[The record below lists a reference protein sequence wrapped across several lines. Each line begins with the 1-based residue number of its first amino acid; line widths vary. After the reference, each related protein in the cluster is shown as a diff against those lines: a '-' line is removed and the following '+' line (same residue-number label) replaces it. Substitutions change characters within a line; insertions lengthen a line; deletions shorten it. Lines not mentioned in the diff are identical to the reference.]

1 MKRITIVLLAI
12 FFFLAISG
20 LILIQLYWIRNAIAI
35 TDQQFRY
42 LANKALESVV
52 LDLEEKELIKNIV
65 EDIDP
70 ASTDSV
76 TAIVPANSPLAKKL
90 HGYQPNS
97 ALLEMYG
104 LNNPGEPIAITSSG
118 HKIFISSEN
127 ISPFPTDETT
137 EPSPQITNS
146 EITGRV
152 TNKIVFLEKIMEKI
166 LRNTPDIR
174 ERINPEKLNEEL
186 RTALNNVGIYL
197 DFEFSIRSGRY
208 GSIWK
213 TPGFTDKPG
222 TNKFIIQLF
231 PNDPVP
237 SQNQIVLYC
246 LQEQQYKFEKIGNL
260 GFMSLLF
267 TLLLLI
273 LSSGTFVVIFR
284 QKKISEIRSDFI
296 NNMTHELKT
305 PISTISLA
313 SQMMADKSIPDKDK
327 NIDSLAKVISDESMR
342 LKFQVEKVLQMAIF
356 ERMKMKLNLIDMD
369 VHVIIDNAVENY
381 ALQIST
387 RAGIINTDLQATNSH
402 VFIDEIH
409 FLNSISNLI
418 DNAIK
423 YSKDNPDI
431 TISTRNNKKGI
442 LITIEDKGIGINKE
456 NLKRIFDKFFRVHSG
471 NVHNVK
477 GFGLGLS
484 YVKKIIEEH
493 NGSIKAESQMNKGT
507 KFTLFLPQNKLKG
520 YSFKERMLTAKK

>member
-1 MKRITIVLLAI
+1 MRRITIVLLAI
-12 FFFLAISG
+12 FFSLAISG
-20 LILIQLYWIRNAIAI
+20 LILIQLYWISNAVAI

-42 LANKALESVV
+42 SANKALESVV
-52 LDLEEKELIKNIV
+52 LNLEEKELIKNIV
-65 EDIDP
+65 DDIDP

-127 ISPFPTDETT
+127 SSPFSTDETT

-152 TNKIVFLEKIMEKI
+152 SNKIVFLEKIMQKI

-174 ERINPEKLNEEL
+174 ERINPEKLKEEL
-186 RTALNNVGIYL
+186 RKALNNVGIYL

-273 LSSGTFVVIFR
+273 LSTGTFIVIFR
-284 QKKISEIRSDFI
+284 QKKISEIRNDFI

-313 SQMMADKSIPDKDK
+313 SQMMADKSIPEKDK
-327 NIDSLAKVISDESMR
+327 NIDNLAKVISEESMR

-356 ERMKMKLNLIDMD
+356 ERMKLKLSLVELD
-369 VHVIIDNAVENY
+369 VHGIIEKAVENLT
-381 ALQIST
+381 LQIIA
-387 RAGIINTDLQATNSH
+387 RNGVINTDLQATNPILL
-402 VFIDEIH
+402 IDEIH

-423 YSKDNPDI
+423 YSKEIPDI
-431 TISTRNNKKGI
+431 TITTRNNKKGI
-442 LITIEDKGIGINKE
+442 LITIEDKGIGITKE
-456 NLKRIFDKFFRVHSG
+456 NLKRIFDKFYRVHSG

-493 NGSIKAESQMNKGT
+493 NGTIKVDSQINKGT
-507 KFTLFLPQNKLKG
+507 KFMLFIPQNRLK
-520 YSFKERMLTAKK
+520 

>member
-1 MKRITIVLLAI
+1 MKRKTIVLLAI

-20 LILIQLYWIRNAIAI
+20 LILIQLYWIRDAIAI

-65 EDIDP
+65 QDLDP
-70 ASTDSV
+70 ASTDSI
-76 TAIVPANSPLAKKL
+76 TAIVPANSPLARKL
-90 HGYQPNS
+90 QGYQPNS
-97 ALLEMYG
+97 ALLKMYG
-104 LNNPGEPIAITSSG
+104 LNNPDQPIAITSSG
-118 HKIFISSEN
+118 HKIFISAEVT
-127 ISPFPTDETT
+127 SPFSTDETT
-137 EPSPQITNS
+137 EPSPQIINS
-146 EITGRV
+146 EISGRV
-152 TNKIVFLEKIMEKI
+152 SNKIVFLENVMEKI
-166 LRNTPDIR
+166 LRATPDIR
-174 ERINPEKLNEEL
+174 ERMDPEVLNHQL

-197 DFEFSIRSGRY
+197 DYEFSIRSGRY
-208 GSIWK
+208 GNIWN
-213 TPGFTDKPG
+213 TPGFTNKPG

-246 LQEQQYKFEKIGNL
+246 LQEQHYKFEKIGNL
-260 GFMSLLF
+260 GFLSLIF
-267 TLLLLI
+267 ALI
-273 LSSGTFVVIFR
+273 LLVLSTGTFIVIFR
-284 QKKISEIRSDFI
+284 QKKMSEIRNDFI

-313 SQMMADKSIPDKDK
+313 SQMMADKSISEKDK
-327 NIDSLAKVISDESMR
+327 NIDDLAKVISDESMR

-356 ERMKMKLNLIDMD
+356 EKIKMKLNMVELD
-369 VHVIIDNAVENY
+369 VHSILEKATENY
-381 ALQIST
+381 TLQIGN
-387 RAGIINTDLQATNSH
+387 RNGHIKKDFQAIISLAM
-402 VFIDEIH
+402 VDEIH

-423 YSKDNPDI
+423 YSKEDPYI
-431 TISTRNNKKGI
+431 IISTRNNKKGI
-442 LITIEDKGIGINKE
+442 LVIIEDKGIGISKE
-456 NLKRIFDKFFRVHSG
+456 NLKRIFDKFFRVPSG

-493 NGSIKAESQMNKGT
+493 NGTIKAESQINKGT
-507 KFTLFLPQNKLKG
+507 KFIIFLPQNGIK
-520 YSFKERMLTAKK
+520 

>member
-1 MKRITIVLLAI
+1 MKRKTIALLAI
-12 FFFLAISG
+12 FFFLSISG

-65 EDIDP
+65 DDIDP

-76 TAIVPANSPLAKKL
+76 TAIVPANSPLARKL
-90 HGYQPNS
+90 QGYQPNS
-97 ALLEMYG
+97 KLLEMYG
-104 LNNPGEPIAITSSG
+104 LNVPGQPIAITSSG
-118 HKIFISSEN
+118 HKIFISAEDS
-127 ISPFPTDETT
+127 SPFASDEVP
-137 EPSPQITNS
+137 EPSTQINNS

-152 TNKIVFLEKIMEKI
+152 SNKIVFLENIMQKI

-174 ERINPEKLNEEL
+174 ERIDAENLNKQL

-197 DFEFSIRSGRY
+197 DYEFSIRSGRL
-208 GSIWK
+208 GNIWK

-246 LQEQQYKFEKIGNL
+246 LQEQQYKFEKIGIL
-260 GFMSLLF
+260 GFSSLLF

-273 LSSGTFVVIFR
+273 LSTGTFIVIFR
-284 QKKISEIRSDFI
+284 QKRISEIRSDFI

-313 SQMMADKSIPDKDK
+313 SQMMADKTISDKVK
-327 NIDSLAKVISDESMR
+327 NIDNLAKVISDESMR

-356 ERMKMKLNLIDMD
+356 EKVRMKLNMVELD
-369 VHVIIDNAVENY
+369 VQGIIEKAIENFS
-381 ALQIST
+381 LQIEN
-387 RAGIINTDLQATNSH
+387 RNGIMKKDFQAAMSLAM
-402 VFIDEIH
+402 VDEIH
-409 FLNSISNLI
+409 FMNSISNLI

-423 YSKDNPDI
+423 YSKGKPEI

-442 LITIEDKGIGINKE
+442 IITVEDNGIGINKE
-456 NLKRIFDKFFRVHSG
+456 NLKRIFDKFFRVPSG
-471 NVHNVK
+471 NIHNVK

-484 YVKKIIEEH
+484 YVKKIIDEH
-493 NGSIKAESQMNKGT
+493 NGKIKVDSQVNKGT
-507 KFTLFLPQNKLKG
+507 KFTIFLPQNG
-520 YSFKERMLTAKK
+520 

>member
-1 MKRITIVLLAI
+1 MKRITIVLLAV

-20 LILIQLYWIRNAIAI
+20 LVLIQLYWIRGAIAI

-65 EDIDP
+65 DNIGP
-70 ASTDSV
+70 ASSDSV
-76 TAIVPANSPLAKKL
+76 TAIVPPNSPLARKL
-90 HGYQPNS
+90 KGYQPNS
-97 ALLEMYG
+97 DLLEMYG
-104 LNNPGEPIAITSSG
+104 LDNPGEPIAITSSG

-127 ISPFPTDETT
+127 TSPFPGDETT
-137 EPSPQITNS
+137 EPSSQITSS
-146 EITGRV
+146 EIKGRV

-166 LRNTPDIR
+166 LHNTPDIR
-174 ERINPEKLNEEL
+174 ERIDPEKLKGEL
-186 RTALNNVGIYL
+186 RTALNNVGINL
-197 DFEFSIRSGRY
+197 NFEFSIRSGRY

-260 GFMSLLF
+260 ALITLLF
-267 TLLLLI
+267 TLLLLV
-273 LSSGTFVVIFR
+273 LSTGTFIVIFR
-284 QKKISEIRSDFI
+284 QKKVSEIRNDFI

-313 SQMMADKSIPDKDK
+313 SQMMADKSIADKDK
-327 NIDSLAKVISDESMR
+327 NIESLAKVISDESMR
-342 LKFQVEKVLQMAIF
+342 LKFQVEKVLQTAIF
-356 ERMKMKLNLIDMD
+356 ERMKMKLKMTATD
-369 VHVIIDNAVENY
+369 VHGIIEKAIDNFD
-381 ALQIST
+381 LQIKS
-387 RAGIINTDLQATNSH
+387 RNGVIRSDFHAERS
-402 VFIDEIH
+402 VVYIDEIH
-409 FLNSISNLI
+409 FLNAISNLI

-423 YSKDNPDI
+423 YSNENPEI
-431 TISTRNNKKGI
+431 TITTRNYKKGI
-442 LITIEDKGIGINKE
+442 LIILEDNGIGISKD
-456 NLKRIFDKFFRVHSG
+456 NLKRIFDKFYRVHSG
-471 NVHNVK
+471 NVHNIK

-484 YVKKIIEEH
+484 YVKKIMEEH
-493 NGSIKAESQMNKGT
+493 NGWVKAESQINKGT
-507 KFTLFLPQNKLKG
+507 KFMLFLPQNKVK
-520 YSFKERMLTAKK
+520 

>member
-1 MKRITIVLLAI
+1 MLLYEADYHCIVSHL
-12 FFFLAISG
+12 FFLAISG
-20 LILIQLYWIRNAIAI
+20 LILIQLYWIRNAFAI

-52 LDLEEKELIKNIV
+52 LNLEEKELIKNIV

-70 ASTDSV
+70 SSTDSV
-76 TAIVPANSPLAKKL
+76 TAIVPAGSPLAKKL

-104 LNNPGEPIAITSSG
+104 LNNPGEPIAITSAG
-118 HKIFISSEN
+118 HKIFISAEN
-127 ISPFPTDETT
+127 TSPFSGDETT
-137 EPSPQITNS
+137 ESSPQISKS
-146 EITGRV
+146 ELTGRV

-174 ERINPEKLNEEL
+174 ERINPEKLKEDL
-186 RTALNNVGIYL
+186 RTALNNVGINL
-197 DFEFSIRSGRY
+197 DFEFSIRSGHY
-208 GSIWK
+208 GVIWK
-213 TPGFTDKPG
+213 TPGFNDKPG

-246 LQEQQYKFEKIGNL
+246 LQEQQYKFEKIGSL

-273 LSSGTFVVIFR
+273 LSTGTFIVIFR

-313 SQMMADKSIPDKDK
+313 SQMMADKSIPEKDK
-327 NIDSLAKVISDESMR
+327 NIDNLAKVISDESMR

-356 ERMKMKLNLIDMD
+356 EKMKMKLNLVEMD
-369 VHVIIDNAVENY
+369 VHGIIGKAVENFS
-381 ALQIST
+381 LQIAS
-387 RAGIINTDLQATNSH
+387 RGGIIKTDLQASNPIAL
-402 VFIDEIH
+402 IDEIH

-423 YSKDNPDI
+423 YSNNNPEI
-431 TISTRNNKKGI
+431 VISTRNNKKGI
-442 LITIEDKGIGINKE
+442 FITIEDNGIGIGKE
-456 NLKRIFDKFFRVHSG
+456 NLRRIFDKFFRVHSG

-484 YVKKIIEEH
+484 YVKKIIEGH
-493 NGSIKAESQMNKGT
+493 NGSIKVDSQINKGT
-507 KFTLFLPQNKLKG
+507 KFTLTLPLNKLK
-520 YSFKERMLTAKK
+520 

>member
-1 MKRITIVLLAI
+1 MKRITIVLLAV

-20 LILIQLYWIRNAIAI
+20 LILIQLYWIRGAIAI

-52 LDLEEKELIKNIV
+52 LSLEEKELIQNIV

-90 HGYQPNS
+90 QRYQSNS

-104 LNNPGEPIAITSSG
+104 LNNPGKPIAITSSG
-118 HKIFISSEN
+118 HKIFLSSEN
-127 ISPFPTDETT
+127 ISTFSTDEST
-137 EPSPQITNS
+137 EPSSQIANS
-146 EITGRV
+146 EIKGRV
-152 TNKIVFLEKIMEKI
+152 SNKIVSLEKIMEKI

-174 ERINPEKLNEEL
+174 ERINPEKLKDEL
-186 RTALNNVGIYL
+186 RAALNNVGIYL

-208 GSIWK
+208 GTIWK
-213 TPGFTDKPG
+213 TPGYNDKPG

-246 LQEQQYKFEKIGNL
+246 LQEQHYKFEKIGNL
-260 GFMSLLF
+260 GFITLLF
-267 TLLLLI
+267 TLILLI
-273 LSSGTFVVIFR
+273 LSTGTFIVIFR
-284 QKKISEIRSDFI
+284 QKKISEIRNDFI
-296 NNMTHELKT
+296 DNMTHELKT

-313 SQMMADKSIPDKDK
+313 SQMMADKTIAEKDK
-327 NIDSLAKVISDESMR
+327 NIDGLAKVISDESMR

-356 ERMKMKLNLIDMD
+356 ERMKMKLSLVEMD
-369 VHVIIDNAVENY
+369 VHGVIEKAVENFT
-381 ALQIST
+381 LQIGNRDGLITTDFKAT
-387 RAGIINTDLQATNSH
+387 RTL
-402 VFIDEIH
+402 VYIDEIH

-423 YSKDNPDI
+423 YSKDEPDI
-431 TISTRNNKKGI
+431 KVSTWNNKKGI
-442 LITIEDKGIGINKE
+442 VITIEDKGIGISKE

-484 YVKKIIEEH
+484 YVKKIIDEH
-493 NGSIKAESQMNKGT
+493 NGSIKAESQVNKGT
-507 KFTLFLPQNKLKG
+507 KFTLFLPQN
-520 YSFKERMLTAKK
+520 

>member
-1 MKRITIVLLAI
+1 MKRKTIVLLAI

-20 LILIQLYWIRNAIAI
+20 LILIQLYWIRNAVAI

-65 EDIDP
+65 QELDP
-70 ASTDSV
+70 VASDSV
-76 TAIVPANSPLAKKL
+76 TAVVPANSPLAKKL
-90 HGYQPNS
+90 QGYQPNS

-104 LNNPGEPIAITSSG
+104 LNKSDQPIAITSAG
-118 HKIFISSEN
+118 HKIFISEEN
-127 ISPFPTDETT
+127 VSPFLTDEAT
-137 EPSPQITNS
+137 EPSQQA
-146 EITGRV
+146 ITGISGRV
-152 TNKIVFLEKIMEKI
+152 SNKIVFLESIMEKI
-166 LRNTPDIR
+166 LRTTPDIR
-174 ERINPEKLNEEL
+174 ERIDVDYLNQQL

-197 DFEFSIRSGRY
+197 DYEFSIRSGRF
-208 GSIWK
+208 GNIWK

-237 SQNQIVLYC
+237 SQNQLVMYC
-246 LQEQQYKFEKIGNL
+246 LQEQHYKFEKIGNL
-260 GFMSLLF
+260 GFLSLLF
-267 TLLLLI
+267 ALLLLF
-273 LSSGTFVVIFR
+273 LSTGTFIVIFR
-284 QKKISEIRSDFI
+284 QKKMSEIRSDFI

-313 SQMMADKSIPDKDK
+313 SQMMADKSISDEDK
-327 NIDSLAKVISDESMR
+327 NIDNLAKVISDESMR

-356 ERMKMKLNLIDMD
+356 EKMKMKLNLVDYDI
-369 VHVIIDNAVENY
+369 HSIIDRAVENFS
-381 ALQIST
+381 LQLARSNGQIIKDYHAVISL
-387 RAGIINTDLQATNSH
+387 GM
-402 VFIDEIH
+402 IDEIH
-409 FLNSISNLI
+409 FLNAVSNLI

-423 YSKDNPDI
+423 YSKEKPDI
-431 TISTRNNKKGI
+431 HISTRNNKKGI
-442 LITIEDKGIGINKE
+442 LIIIEDKGIGISKE
-456 NLKRIFDKFFRVHSG
+456 NLRRIFDKFYRVPSG

-493 NGSIKAESQMNKGT
+493 NGTIKADSQVNKGT
-507 KFTLFLPQNKLKG
+507 KFTIFLPQNFLK
-520 YSFKERMLTAKK
+520 

>member
-1 MKRITIVLLAI
+1 MKRRTIVLLAI
-12 FFFLAISG
+12 FFFLSISG
-20 LILIQLYWIRNAIAI
+20 LILLQLYWIRNAIAI

-42 LANKALESVV
+42 AANKALESVV
-52 LDLEEKELIKNIV
+52 LDLEEKELIKNIL
-65 EDIDP
+65 ENIDP
-70 ASTDSV
+70 SSTDSI
-76 TAIVPANSPLAKKL
+76 TAIVPANSPLARKL
-90 HGYQPNS
+90 QGYQPNS
-97 ALLEMYG
+97 DLLEMYG
-104 LNNPGEPIAITSSG
+104 LNNPDKPIAITSSG
-118 HKIFISSEN
+118 HKIFISAED
-127 ISPFPTDETT
+127 ISPFSTDETT

-146 EITGRV
+146 DISGRV
-152 TNKIVFLEKIMEKI
+152 SNKIVFLENIMEKI

-174 ERINPEKLNEEL
+174 ERIDPENLNQQL

-197 DFEFSIRSGRY
+197 DFEFSIRSGRL
-208 GSIWK
+208 GNIWK
-213 TPGFTDKPG
+213 TQGFTDKPG

-246 LQEQQYKFEKIGNL
+246 HQEQQYKFGKIGNL
-260 GFMSLLF
+260 GFLSLLF

-273 LSSGTFVVIFR
+273 LSTGTFIVIFR

-313 SQMMADKSIPDKDK
+313 SQMMADKTISNKNK
-327 NIDSLAKVISDESMR
+327 NIDNLSRIIYEESMR

-356 ERMKMKLNLIDMD
+356 EKMKIKLNMVELDLHCVIDR
-369 VHVIIDNAVENY
+369 AVENFS
-381 ALQIST
+381 LQIVN
-387 RAGIINTDLQATNSH
+387 RKGLIKKDYQATKSKAE
-402 VFIDEIH
+402 IDEIH
-409 FLNSISNLI
+409 FLNLISNLI

-423 YSKDNPDI
+423 YSKDKPDI
-431 TISTRNNKKGI
+431 VISTYNNKKGI
-442 LITIEDKGIGINKE
+442 MITIADKGIGISKE
-456 NLKRIFDKFFRVHSG
+456 DLKRIFDKFFRVPSG

-493 NGSIKAESQMNKGT
+493 NGTIRVESQINKGT
-507 KFTLFLPQNKLKG
+507 KFTLFIPQNRL
-520 YSFKERMLTAKK
+520 E

>member
-1 MKRITIVLLAI
+1 MKRITIVLLAV
-12 FFFLAISG
+12 FFFLAITG
-20 LILIQLYWIRNAIAI
+20 LVFIQLYWIRGAIVI

-70 ASTDSV
+70 ASTDSI

-97 ALLEMYG
+97 ALLETYG
-104 LNNPGEPIAITSSG
+104 LNNPGEPIAIISSG

-127 ISPFPTDETT
+127 ISSYSTDETT
-137 EPSPQITNS
+137 EPSSQITNS
-146 EITGRV
+146 EIKGRV
-152 TNKIVFLEKIMEKI
+152 TNKIVSLEKIMEKI

-174 ERINPEKLNEEL
+174 ERINPEKLKEEL

-197 DFEFSIRSGRY
+197 NFEYSIRSGRY
-208 GSIWK
+208 GTIWK
-213 TPGFTDKPG
+213 TPGFNDKPG

-246 LQEQQYKFEKIGNL
+246 LQEQHYKFEKIGNL
-260 GFMSLLF
+260 GFITLLF
-267 TLLLLI
+267 TLILII
-273 LSSGTFVVIFR
+273 LSTGTFIVIFR
-284 QKKISEIRSDFI
+284 QKKISEIRNDFI

-313 SQMMADKSIPDKDK
+313 SQMMADKTIADKDK
-327 NIDSLAKVISDESMR
+327 NIDGLAKVISDESMR

-356 ERMKMKLNLIDMD
+356 ERMKMKLNLVEMD
-369 VHVIIDNAVENY
+369 VHGIIDKAVDNFT
-381 ALQIST
+381 LQINDRNGT
-387 RAGIINTDLQATNSH
+387 INIDFQATMSL
-402 VFIDEIH
+402 VLIDEVH

-442 LITIEDKGIGINKE
+442 VISIEDKGIGIGKE

-484 YVKKIIEEH
+484 YLKKIIDEH
-493 NGSIKAESQMNKGT
+493 NGSIKVESQINKGT
-507 KFTLFLPQNKLKG
+507 KFILFLPQNRLK
-520 YSFKERMLTAKK
+520 

>member
-1 MKRITIVLLAI
+1 MKRITIVLLAV
-12 FFFLAISG
+12 FFFLAITG
-20 LILIQLYWIRNAIAI
+20 LVLIQLYWIRGAVVI

-70 ASTDSV
+70 ASTDSI
-76 TAIVPANSPLAKKL
+76 TAIIPANSPLAKKI

-97 ALLEMYG
+97 ALLETYG
-104 LNNPGEPIAITSSG
+104 LNNPGKPIAITSSG

-127 ISPFPTDETT
+127 ISTYSTDETI
-137 EPSPQITNS
+137 EPSSQITSS
-146 EITGRV
+146 EIKGRV
-152 TNKIVFLEKIMEKI
+152 TNKIVSLEKIMEKI

-174 ERINPEKLNEEL
+174 ERINPEKLKVEL

-197 DFEFSIRSGRY
+197 NFEYSIRSGRY
-208 GSIWK
+208 GTIWK
-213 TPGFTDKPG
+213 TPGFNDKPG

-246 LQEQQYKFEKIGNL
+246 LQEQHYKFEKIGNL
-260 GFMSLLF
+260 GFITLLF
-267 TLLLLI
+267 ILI
-273 LSSGTFVVIFR
+273 LIILSTGTFIVIFR
-284 QKKISEIRSDFI
+284 QKKISEIRNDFI

-313 SQMMADKSIPDKDK
+313 SQMMADKTIADKDK
-327 NIDSLAKVISDESMR
+327 NIDGLAKVISDESMR

-356 ERMKMKLNLIDMD
+356 ERMIMKLNLVEMD
-369 VHVIIDNAVENY
+369 VHGIIDKAVDNF
-381 ALQIST
+381 ALQINDRNGT
-387 RAGIINTDLQATNSH
+387 INIDFQATRPLAI
-402 VFIDEIH
+402 IDEVH

-423 YSKDNPDI
+423 YSKDKPDI

-442 LITIEDKGIGINKE
+442 VISIEDKGIGIGKE

-484 YVKKIIEEH
+484 YLKKIIDEH
-493 NGSIKAESQMNKGT
+493 NGSIKVESQINKGT
-507 KFTLFLPQNKLKG
+507 KFIIFLPQNKLQ
-520 YSFKERMLTAKK
+520 